1 MNLDVDNYAN
11 LAAGF
16 LGGAFGWYFGK
27 LDGFLYALLAF
38 STADYITG
46 VMAAYSQKQ
55 LSSAIGF
62 KGIAG
67 KIMIFALVG
76 VANVVDNLLFGQ
88 ADTLRTAVICFYV
101 ANESLSIIENAI
113 KLNVPIPD
121 ALKDK
126 LAQLHGGKTQEQE
139 RDATLRETREAH
151 LESKS
156 NAKQYF

>member
-1 MNLDVDNYAN
+1 MDIADYVNWI
-11 LAAGF
+11 AGF

-76 VANVVDNLLFGQ
+76 VANVIDNLLFGH

-121 ALKDK
+121 TLKDK
-126 LAQLHGGKTQEQE
+126 LAQLHGGKSEPE

-151 LESKS
+151 LASKD
-156 NAKQYF
+156 NTY

>member
-1 MNLDVDNYAN
+1 MDITDYLNWI
-11 LAAGF
+11 AGF
-16 LGGAFGWYFGK
+16 LGAVFGWYLGK
-27 LDGFLYALLAF
+27 FDGFLYALLAF

-46 VMAAYSQKQ
+46 VMAAYSQKK

-67 KIMIFALVG
+67 KVMIFALVG
-76 VANVVDNLLFGQ
+76 VANVVDNLLFGH

-113 KLNVPIPD
+113 KLGVPVPD

-126 LAQLHGGKTQEQE
+126 LSQLHGSSQETSN
-139 RDATLRETREAH
+139 DKNNKASNN
-151 LESKS
+151 SK
-156 NAKQYF
+156 KK

>member
-1 MNLDVDNYAN
+1 MSSMSDYVNC
-11 LAAGF
+11 LAGM

-27 LDGFLYALLAF
+27 IDGFLYALLAF

-46 VMAAYSQKQ
+46 VMAAYSQKT
-55 LSSAIGF
+55 LSSAVGF

-67 KIMIFALVG
+67 KIMIFLLVG
-76 VANVVDNLLFGQ
+76 VANVMDMLLFGQ
-88 ADTLRTAVICFYV
+88 ADTLRTAVIMFYI

-126 LAQLHGGKTQEQE
+126 LKQFHDGKS
-139 RDATLRETREAH
+139 ETKKGKQKQ
-151 LESKS
+151 ESKV
-156 NAKQYF
+156 A

>member
-1 MNLDVDNYAN
+1 MSSMSDYVNC
-11 LAAGF
+11 LAGM

-27 LDGFLYALLAF
+27 FDGFLYALLAF

-46 VMAAYSQKQ
+46 VMAAYSQKI
-55 LSSAIGF
+55 LSSAVGF

-67 KIMIFALVG
+67 KVMIFLLVG
-76 VANVVDNLLFGQ
+76 VANVVDMLLFGQ
-88 ADTLRTAVICFYV
+88 ADTLRTAVIMFYI

-126 LAQLHGGKTQEQE
+126 LEQFHNGKHEELEKSKKKNKKDGG
-139 RDATLRETREAH
+139 
-151 LESKS
+151 
-156 NAKQYF
+156 

>member
-1 MNLDVDNYAN
+1 MDITDYLNWI
-11 LAAGF
+11 AGF
-16 LGGAFGWYFGK
+16 LGAVFGWYLGK
-27 LDGFLYALLAF
+27 FDGFLYALLAF

-46 VMAAYSQKQ
+46 VMAAYSQKK

-67 KIMIFALVG
+67 KVMIFALVG
-76 VANVVDNLLFGQ
+76 VANVVDNLLFGH

-101 ANESLSIIENAI
+101 ANESLSIIENAV

-126 LAQLHGGKTQEQE
+126 LQQLHDTKPHKPEGK
-139 RDATLRETREAH
+139 
-151 LESKS
+151 SKS
-156 NAKQYF
+156 RKSEKSKHGDGE